1 MTTPKTKP
9 KPINSL
15 FQHSV
20 HAWRNT
26 TIDDLDRLINEE
38 DKGGKEQLKKT
49 DMWGNIPIMW
59 ALRYQARDDVIA
71 KMIEYYPKC
80 VKVKNHKNMFAITYA
95 HEYNASR
102 AIIEL

>member
-1 MTTPKTKP
+1 MTTPKKNS

-26 TIDDLDRLINEE
+26 TLEDLEKLIEE
-38 DKGGKEQLKKT
+38 KGKQELKKT
-49 DMWGNIPIMW
+49 DMWGSIPIMW

-71 KMIEYYPKC
+71 RMIELYPKC
-80 VKVKNHKNMFAITYA
+80 VKVKNHQNMFAITYA
-95 HEYNASR
+95 HEYNASK
-102 AIIEL
+102 AVIEL